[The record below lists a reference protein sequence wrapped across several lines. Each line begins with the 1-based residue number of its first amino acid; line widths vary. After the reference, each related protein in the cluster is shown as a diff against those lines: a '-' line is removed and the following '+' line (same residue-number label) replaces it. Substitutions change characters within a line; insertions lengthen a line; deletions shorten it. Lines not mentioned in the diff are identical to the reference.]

1 MDIKTKLAFF
11 IAEFDLQVDQIKI
24 IYTTLEKKLAIFKSE
39 DISNEMVESSGYWLH
54 NLYCAFEDLF
64 KLVAGFWENNVQ
76 TTGSF
81 HIHLLKKMIVNIEG
95 IRPALLTQESYV
107 CLNDLRGFRHV
118 FRHAYNFGLDDERIF
133 HMLRSI
139 LKKQDFIFED
149 LQEFKDSV
157 ASVE

>member
-1 MDIKTKLAFF
+1 MDIKIKLAFF

-24 IYTTLEKKLAIFKSE
+24 IYTALEKKIAIFKSE
-39 DISNEMVESSGYWLH
+39 NVNNEMIESTGYWLH

-64 KLVAGFWENNVQ
+64 KLVAGFWENNVR
-76 TTGSF
+76 TNGSF

-95 IRPALLTQESYV
+95 IRPALLSKESYV

-133 HMLRSI
+133 HLLRNI
-139 LKKQDFIFED
+139 LKKKDLIMED
-149 LQEFKDSV
+149 LQEFKDAV
-157 ASVE
+157 ASIK